1 MNAIGVALIAIT
13 MLQHIAAGLTVPV
26 RVMIYYR
33 DESNGAMR
41 LNDDALSTL
50 TSGLHIATDL
60 GLIAL
65 VYERGGR
72 LYEADRP
79 ETL

>member
-26 RVMIYYR
+26 RVMIYCR
-33 DESNGAMR
+33 DESNSAMR

-50 TSGLHIATDL
+50 TSGLHIARDL
-60 GLIAL
+60 GLMAL
-65 VYERGGR
+65 VCERGGH
-72 LYEADRP
+72 LYEADQP
-79 ETL
+79 EAI